1 MNGTPIGY
9 ALARVHAR
17 HALRPLPAEWHR
29 LDGARTAA
37 QYLHF
42 ARKTGLRHWLRS
54 INEEEAQTTAELTL
68 RDAFRRHTVEVA
80 GWLPATAQPAARHT
94 GRLIDLPA
102 LAHLHTGGQ
111 AQHWMDDDPVLAPLV
126 NDSAPA
132 TDMAAPIDAWL
143 KHWLALCPGPRHD
156 NIAARLGGALL
167 GLVTTPQTTFAAH
180 RLHWLF
186 RTHAL
191 DSAGVYAYLGLVLD
205 DLLRLAGGL
214 ARRRPGQSRFE
225 EAA

>member
-17 HALRPLPAEWHR
+17 HAMRPLPVEWRR

-37 QYLHF
+37 QYLNF
-42 ARKTGLRHWLRS
+42 ARKTGLCHWLRS
-54 INEEEAQTTAELTL
+54 ITEEETQTTVELKL
-68 RDAFRRHTVEVA
+68 RDAFRRHTVKV
-80 GWLPATAQPAARHT
+80 GVWLPAAARPAARHT
-94 GRLIDLPA
+94 ARLVDLPA

-111 AQHWMDDDPVLAPLV
+111 AQHWMYDDPVLAPLI

-132 TDMAAPIDAWL
+132 TDMAAPIDDWL
-143 KHWLALCPGPRHD
+143 QHWLALCPGPRFD
-156 NIAARLGGALL
+156 PMAARLGRALL
-167 GLVTTPQTTFAAH
+167 GLVTSPQNTFAAD

-186 RTHAL
+186 RNHAL
-191 DSAGVYAYLGLVLD
+191 DSAGVYAYLGLILD